1 MMNIKLNRREKLVV
15 YGAGVLIALFLLAQ
29 LIITPLFEK
38 REQLESRL
46 QQERQTLSE
55 MEQLQEDYQSLQ
67 ESISASKNQFRNRP
81 ADFTLFSFLDGLAGE
96 TGIKQHVSYM
106 KPSTTVNDNT
116 GVTLSRVEME
126 LQAISVK
133 DLTQYLY
140 NVETSE
146 NMVMVKRLSI
156 SRTGRE
162 DSLLDAVLQVETV
175 ET

>member
-1 MMNIKLNRREKLVV
+1 MTINLNRREKIAV
-15 YGAGVLIALFLLAQ
+15 YGTGIFIAAFVLFQ
-29 LIITPLFEK
+29 LIVMPVFEK
-38 REQLESRL
+38 RDEL
-46 QQERQTLSE
+46 QHKLQAKRQTLSE
-55 MEQLQEDYQSLQ
+55 MRQLQAEHQALQ
-67 ESISASKNQFRNRP
+67 QKIAASKNRFDKRP
-81 ADFTLFSFLDGLAGE
+81 ANFTLFSFMDRLAGQ

-106 KPSTTVNDNT
+106 KPSTTVNHDT

-162 DSLLDAVLQVETV
+162 DSLIDAVLQVETV